1 MCTRT
6 KRSPPLP
13 NRCLGRTRRGHWT
26 SGGIHSCGAQTRC
39 EAFQEQG
46 QRHLRSL
53 HTSTPVETKPSH
65 SRHNCN
71 QHCGN
76 DRADLRQLQGPS
88 LRAVLPGKVF
98 VHPPSQNNYLG
109 RTTTS
114 YTRAHK
120 LLFSVVMLHFIS
132 CMCTLL
138 KCYVLVYSK
147 LGLQSIRLQKR
158 RKKHQPHQNP
168 LTQTAAMAAI
178 PYLYV

>member
-1 MCTRT
+1 LYPNLAEHLLQTRCARMCTRT

-13 NRCLGRTRRGHWT
+13 NRCLGRTRRGYWT
-26 SGGIHSCGAQTRC
+26 SGGIHSCGAQARC

-76 DRADLRQLQGPS
+76 DRADLRHLQGPS
-88 LRAVLPGKVF
+88 RRLQSRPVPEQAVHQAVLPGKVF

-109 RTTTS
+109 RTSYYSQESAAGLGGANGKYTHSHTT
-114 YTRAHK
+114 
-120 LLFSVVMLHFIS
+120 
-132 CMCTLL
+132 
-138 KCYVLVYSK
+138 
-147 LGLQSIRLQKR
+147 
-158 RKKHQPHQNP
+158 QNESRS
-168 LTQTAAMAAI
+168 
-178 PYLYV
+178 